1 MAALVLPVVLS
12 RTASKPVAVLFPPV
26 VLISRP
32 CAGSTAFNHSE
43 WVNVA
48 VKRLVVVDRNGAGQ
62 RAYNGAGVEIASAV
76 EHSRAGSAGE
86 SPGATRHHVGPG
98 AMVDAWRN
106 RA

>member
-1 MAALVLPVVLS
+1 MATLVLPVVLS
-12 RTASKPVAVLFPPV
+12 RRASKPVAVLFPPG

-62 RAYNGAGVEIASAV
+62 RTYNRAGVEIACAV
-76 EHSRAGSAGE
+76 EHSGAGGAGE
-86 SPGATRHHVGPG
+86 SPVTT
-98 AMVDAWRN
+98 
-106 RA
+106 